1 VKTCDKNL
9 AFPKMPEELCGKPAA
24 VESSLGKRHRCG
36 DHHEGPGWREL
47 ILEKSLGKPCP

>member
-1 VKTCDKNL
+1 MKTCDKNL
-9 AFPKMPEELCGKPAA
+9 ALSKAPEELCGKPAT

-47 ILEKSLGKPCP
+47 TTEKSCR